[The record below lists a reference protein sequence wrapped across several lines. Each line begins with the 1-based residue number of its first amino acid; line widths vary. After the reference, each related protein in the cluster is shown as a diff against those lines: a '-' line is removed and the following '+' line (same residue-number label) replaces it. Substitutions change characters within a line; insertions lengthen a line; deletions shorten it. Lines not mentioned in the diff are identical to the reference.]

1 MDFDGAAAGRVCDVM
16 LVYVKVEQRNP
27 RLLNFFHSFFSKRAR
42 FAFLNKNRDLM
53 MIRGENRHRKEGVP
67 MQSLST
73 SFRDGW
79 SCLVSLSFGD
89 SPVEVLVRALILV
102 KGFVVRVGKEMRRSI
117 SGLWG
122 WLSGYNHRLRGIADR
137 GTALG

>member
-53 MIRGENRHRKEGVP
+53 IRGETDA
-67 MQSLST
+67 Q
-73 SFRDGW
+73 
-79 SCLVSLSFGD
+79 
-89 SPVEVLVRALILV
+89 
-102 KGFVVRVGKEMRRSI
+102 KGGCSNAELEHFFS
-117 SGLWG
+117 G
-122 WLSGYNHRLRGIADR
+122 WLELPCKFELRGLAGGSVGER
-137 GTALG
+137 AYSG